1 VSTVTFKC
9 PNCGAGLLF
18 NPENQKFHCDYCGS
32 EFEQP
37 YLEQLAR
44 EEEQR
49 AAERAKKEEAASRDK
64 EQEAQQEPQE
74 EQEPGLVYV
83 CPNCG
88 AELVTD
94 GTTAATFCYFCQN
107 PVVLSGR
114 LTDEYRPDAVL
125 PFTVTKEDA
134 VQHFLSWT
142 AKKKFVPTG
151 FFDKK
156 KISNLSGIYYPYWS
170 ADYKMEAKFSG
181 TAEIVTRISTSD
193 EDIITT
199 KHYMVAREGKSEFHD
214 VMRSALQ
221 KQDRKLG
228 DGIHPYKL
236 ESLKPFSMAY
246 LTGFF
251 AEKRDIDKDTVRPE
265 IIRELKD
272 YTDTMIREDMHYT
285 SVNGTTLVNPKGERY
300 RYVLLPTW
308 IVTYK
313 DHAGKLWHYAM
324 NGQTGALCG
333 KLPVDKGKV
342 AALGAAI
349 GGALMILT
357 LIAGWLFA

>member
-1 VSTVTFKC
+1 MRVSTVTFKC

-18 NPENQKFHCDYCGS
+18 SPENQKFHCEFCDS
-32 EFEQP
+32 QFEQP
-37 YLEQLAR
+37 YLERLAK
-44 EEEQR
+44 EEERR
-49 AAERAKKEEAASRDK
+49 AAERAKKERAAPESK
-64 EQEAQQEPQE
+64 EQEQG
-74 EQEPGLVYV
+74 GLVYL
-83 CPNCG
+83 CPSCG
-88 AELVTD
+88 AEIVTD

-114 LTDEYRPDAVL
+114 LADEYRPDSVL

-134 VQHFLSWT
+134 VQRFLGWT

-156 KISNLSGIYYPYWS
+156 KIGGLSGIYYPYWA
-170 ADYKMEAKFSG
+170 ADYRMDARFSG
-181 TAEIVTRISTSD
+181 TGEIVTQISTSE

-199 KHYMVAREGKSEFHD
+199 KHYAVAREGRAEFRN
-214 VMRSALQ
+214 VMRSALK

-228 DGIHPYKL
+228 DGIHPYRL
-236 ESLKPFSMAY
+236 EGVKPFSMAY
-246 LTGFF
+246 LSGFF
-251 AEKRDIDKDTVRPE
+251 AEKRDIDKEAVRPE
-265 IIRELKD
+265 IIGELKG
-272 YTDTMIREDMHYT
+272 YADTMIREDMHYT
-285 SVNGTTLVNPKGERY
+285 SVSGSTLVNPKGERY
-300 RYVLLPTW
+300 RYVLLPAW

-342 AALGAAI
+342 AALGAVI
-349 GGALMILT
+349 GGAGAILT

>member
-49 AAERAKKEEAASRDK
+49 AAERAKKEEAASREK

-181 TAEIVTRISTSD
+181 TAEIVTQISTSD

-199 KHYMVAREGKSEFHD
+199 KHYYGGAGRKSEFHD

-285 SVNGTTLVNPKGERY
+285 ASTAPRCQPER
-300 RYVLLPTW
+300 
-308 IVTYK
+308 
-313 DHAGKLWHYAM
+313 
-324 NGQTGALCG
+324 GALPLCAVADMDCHLQG
-333 KLPVDKGKV
+333 SRRKALALRDERPDRRPLRQTAVDKGKV
-342 AALGAAI
+342 AALGRRS
-349 GGALMILT
+349 
-357 LIAGWLFA
+357 AGR